1 MIWTENKFSPLPHF
15 LEAQAGLHSEIAV
28 VGSEIMSQQTGRSEA
43 ENH

>member
-1 MIWTENKFSPLPHF
+1 MIWTENKFPF
-15 LEAQAGLHSEIAV
+15 LEAKAGLHSEIAV